1 MLLVSQYSLDAA
13 QQLAQQGAFG
23 ELLRMRSVHCTIL
36 TLTNNVQLLVQVSPY
51 NQLLPQT
58 PASLSLS

>member
-13 QQLAQQGAFG
+13 QQLAQQGALG